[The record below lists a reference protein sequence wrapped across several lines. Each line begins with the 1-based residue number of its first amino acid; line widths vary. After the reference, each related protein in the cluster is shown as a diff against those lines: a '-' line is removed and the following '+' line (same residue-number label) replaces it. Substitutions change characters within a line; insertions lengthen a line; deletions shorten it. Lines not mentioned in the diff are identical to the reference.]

1 MGSVGS
7 AGASRITPGVT
18 RIIPG
23 VTNEESR

>member
-1 MGSVGS
+1 MGSVDS